1 MVTSTDSI
9 QRSYRDS
16 VRIPQAESTSV
27 RLVTLEQTCVRAAKA
42 YNVLWRTPEQRRQL
56 YVYRVA
62 DRYLVE
68 DPQQGSGEYR
78 GLSVFDA
85 EWRYLATMLT
95 F

>member
-1 MVTSTDSI
+1 MVSATDSI

-16 VRIPQAESTSV
+16 VRIPQADPMSV
-27 RLVTLEQTCVRAAKA
+27 RLVTQEQTCERAAKA
-42 YNVLWRTPEQRRQL
+42 YNALWATPEQPRQL
-56 YVYRVA
+56 YVYKVA

-85 EWRYLATMLT
+85 QWNYLATMLT